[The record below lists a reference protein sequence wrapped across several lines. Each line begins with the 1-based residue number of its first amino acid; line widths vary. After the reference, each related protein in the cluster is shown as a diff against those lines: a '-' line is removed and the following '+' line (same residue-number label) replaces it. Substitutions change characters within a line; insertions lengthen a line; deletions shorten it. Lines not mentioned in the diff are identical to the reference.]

1 VAVVQHLLQPGTPS
15 ELEASI
21 ACQPMADVLFTQV
34 WEDVDPA
41 DLASA
46 RAQLETVRTYPG
58 PLGWAASV
66 LLDRAIHKDELDH
79 AISVLFSWAARPDP
93 RPPGQRTD
101 ASAATVHQPTL
112 PGLGPATG
120 S

>member
-1 VAVVQHLLQPGTPS
+1 MQPFLHPGTPS

-21 ACQPMADVLFTQV
+21 ACQPMADVLFAHA
-34 WEDVDPA
+34 WENVDPA
-41 DLASA
+41 DLAFA

-58 PLGWAASV
+58 RLGWAASV
-66 LLDRAIHKDELDH
+66 LLDYAVHADERND

-101 ASAATVHQPTL
+101 ASGATVHQPTL
-112 PGLGPATG
+112 PGFGPEP
-120 S
+120 SRD